1 MKIEVERICQAG
13 DYLGYLSL
21 ESIERAKS
29 GHPGLPLGMA
39 KAAVLL
45 FRYLLKFDP
54 SEPRWPNRD
63 RFVLSAGHGSMLLY
77 SLLHLSGYPLTLDDL
92 AHFRQWGSRTPG
104 HPEYEPDM
112 GIETTTGPLGQGF
125 ANAVGMALEGKMMA
139 ARFNREGFP
148 LFDHMVYT
156 LMGDGCNMEG
166 ISYEAASLAGHFGL
180 DNLLAI
186 YDSNRITIDG
196 STEIAFTEDVGKRYM
211 AMGWIVD
218 HCDGC
223 QIETV
228 ARKLRRLRNVRGKPK
243 LLIVHTVIGDG
254 LEKKRGTSKIHGSP
268 AGVEEIAYFTLHS
281 TVRALFEMH
290 YGREQTDSA
299 EKMAALLKRR
309 FEERAPLL
317 ASTEVTDFMRQA
329 VTANRRLRKRWEK
342 LLKTYPTAFPG
353 ESRELSRFLHY
364 SPVHGL
370 RDRLLQ
376 YREEKADSTRN
387 MAGRVLNLCAGE
399 IPQIVGGSAD
409 LVESTQATVKSSS
422 YVRRGDFSGRN
433 IAFGVREHAMGS
445 IGNGLALSR
454 TLIPFTSTFF
464 SFLDYMKPSVR
475 LASMM
480 RLNHLFIFT
489 HDSIFLGE
497 DGPTHQP
504 IEQLDSLR
512 IIPNLYTFRPANDVE
527 TSFSFLFFL
536 ERMSGPAAI
545 ICTRQKIGEECMG
558 LGRERSLLYD
568 DFQKGAYVFYETAA
582 ARTPDLVIGAS
593 GSELGLALRT
603 ARLLEEQDDLAVR
616 VISIPCLELFAESGR
631 EHRDRLLPGPMVPFV
646 LIEAASHRAVRVFF
660 RPNLLLVDIER
671 FGASAPA
678 GELAAAFGFTPEA
691 VYARIR
697 SECLL
702 KGS

>member
-1 MKIEVERICQAG
+1 MNIEVERICQAG

-125 ANAVGMALEGKMMA
+125 ANAVGLALEGKMMA

-545 ICTRQKIGEECMG
+545 VCTRQKIGEECMG

-603 ARLLEEQDDLAVR
+603 AHLLEERDDLAVR

-660 RPNLLLVDIER
+660 QPNLLLVDIER